1 MFHFLG
7 VCYDSINNL
16 IWTSS
21 EDWVDEWLNIGTSS
35 YHHVVHKLSPKPR
48 GIVMCLKLLNLK
60 SQGPKALQYLN
71 VSSLFLRFFIH
82 FCTPLTNHRKVTCF
96 LVDPVPDNDLMA
108 PVDCITAIALQI
120 SFLCTTVSTEDTKEE
135 DPSYDFTLD
144 QEYERYLLD
153 IMDGAI
159 RERDSCVLHC
169 VMILVQVKLNTKR
182 THCLS
187 WFLL

>member
-1 MFHFLG
+1 M
-7 VCYDSINNL
+7 
-16 IWTSS
+16 
-21 EDWVDEWLNIGTSS
+21 
-35 YHHVVHKLSPKPR
+35 
-48 GIVMCLKLLNLK
+48 
-60 SQGPKALQYLN
+60 
-71 VSSLFLRFFIH
+71 
-82 FCTPLTNHRKVTCF
+82 KVTCF

-120 SFLCTTVSTEDTKEE
+120 TFLCTTEDTKEE

-169 VMILVQVKLNTKR
+169 VMILVQVNQNRKR
-182 THCLS
+182 TYMYLS